1 MGLQR
6 VGKDLVTKPPP
17 PVEGKRENVTS
28 KLLIWKHG
36 NMFLGVF
43 AERPALWAAG
53 LSNGRSC
60 HGAAWRRQQ
69 LWTKN
74 QDAGFRF
81 WRLPV
86 LKTHSSP
93 SDSELPFSHLQN
105 WGNKKW
111 GSQSWSLC
119 LAMGGLA
126 ESRGHSCWC
135 YAGTWE
141 AAIDNHYFVS
151 HFVFLSCSFFSFL
164 AAQHLSPPTRVQ
176 TRVPCSG
183 SSES

>member
-36 NMFLGVF
+36 NMSLGVF
-43 AERPALWAAG
+43 AERSVLWAAG
-53 LSNGRSC
+53 LFNGRSC

-74 QDAGFRF
+74 QDAGFWF
-81 WRLPV
+81 WHLPV
-86 LKTHSSP
+86 LKTYSSP

-111 GSQSWSLC
+111 GLQSWSLC

-126 ESRGHSCWC
+126 VSCGYSC
-135 YAGTWE
+135 CSYTGTWE
-141 AAIDNHYFVS
+141 AAIDNHYFVF
-151 HFVFLSCSFFSFL
+151 HFVFLSYSFFSFL
-164 AAQHLSPPTRVQ
+164 TAQDLSPPTRVE
-176 TRVPCSG
+176 TWVPYSG